1 MACCAPLVTTTSPSI
16 NSFKWSDWAGSV
28 GVDYQPRY
36 VPVSTRAEAAKK
48 GSRFWGMSFPPPP
61 GPVIAEAGSVPV
73 HEGPAHEGD
82 VLVRPQETQS
92 RSLRKLAKQV
102 LAAPSTLALWQA
114 SRAEPRLSPDGRL
127 EERKERFAAV
137 LETVRRGLSLRAKSG
152 CGREFSAAFA

>member
-1 MACCAPLVTTTSPSI
+1 MAAPRGRV
-16 NSFKWSDWAGSV
+16 F
-28 GVDYQPRY
+28 GVR
-36 VPVSTRAEAAKK
+36 
-48 GSRFWGMSFPPPP
+48 
-61 GPVIAEAGSVPV
+61 GSVPA

-82 VLVRPQETQS
+82 VLVRPQETQP

-137 LETVRRGLSLRAKSG
+137 LETVKRDYL
-152 CGREFSAAFA
+152 